1 MKRSIYIAAIA
12 LVTIIA
18 VVRVAS
24 THRKLNATV
33 DEPVHLAA
41 GWMWLSGS
49 YTDLGHPPLARVLS
63 ALPLR
68 MAGLPDPPVTDDTS
82 RGHFLLYHGDRYL
95 KNLSRARIG
104 NLFLLIVAI
113 LAVAEQTRRAFGH
126 AAAIWS
132 AALFTNLPPI
142 LGHAGVITTDM
153 AATATLPLA
162 LLALDLFLESPT
174 IKRGALLGAAIG
186 AGVLA
191 KFSFLV
197 FFPAA
202 ALVVLGSARLAR
214 IRRASRPA
222 AITPAQ
228 DAPPVRAGR
237 PLSSLAMT
245 TLVAFLVTWAGYQFD
260 FRPVSKVFPGAS
272 FFLQIMVPEPARAAV
287 RTFSDN
293 VPIPAPALPIGI
305 GILRQHDKDGHF
317 TNFLGQ
323 TGTKGWWHYFPVV
336 FFFKTPIPFLL
347 LALCGAFLAFRTR
360 LGIEHALIPIVIL
373 LVAMTGSI
381 NIGVR
386 HVLPMY
392 ASLSV
397 IAGFAAVELWRRAR
411 GPFAQLGMTALMAWL
426 FLGVATQHPDYL
438 AWFNEAADEKPWRIA
453 TDSNLDWGQDVL
465 RLEKVMR
472 ELRIERVWIR
482 YSTGAPLARHGIAH
496 DVLPDHP
503 VSGWIAIGET
513 PASFFPDRV
522 EWLTRYEPVRRV
534 GKSMR
539 LYYVP

>member
-12 LVTIIA
+12 LLTILA

-41 GWMWLSGS
+41 GWMWLSGG
-49 YTDLGHPPLARVLS
+49 YADLAHPPLARVLG

-68 MAGLPDPPVTDDTS
+68 MAGLPDPPVTGDTA

-95 KNLSRARIG
+95 KNLARARIG
-104 NLFLLIVAI
+104 NLLLLIVAI
-113 LAVAEQTRRAFGH
+113 LAVAEQARRMFGE
-126 AAAIWS
+126 AASIW
-132 AALFTNLPPI
+132 AVALFTNLPPI
-142 LGHAGVITTDM
+142 LGHAGLITTDM

-174 IKRGALLGAAIG
+174 LKRGALLGAAIG

-197 FFPAA
+197 FFPATALILLLVLVWRRRPAGLRFRAIAIA
-202 ALVVLGSARLAR
+202 AL
-214 IRRASRPA
+214 
-222 AITPAQ
+222 T
-228 DAPPVRAGR
+228 
-237 PLSSLAMT
+237 
-245 TLVAFLVTWAGYQFD
+245 AFLVTWAGYQFD
-260 FRPVSKVFPGAS
+260 FGPISKVFPGAS
-272 FFLQIMVPEPARAAV
+272 FFVKSMVPA
-287 RTFSDN
+287 FSEN
-293 VPIPAPALPIGI
+293 VPIPAPALLVGL
-305 GILRQHDKDGHF
+305 GILRQHDMDGHF

-323 TGTKGWWHYFPVV
+323 TGTEGWWHYFPVV

-347 LALCGAFLAFRTR
+347 LSLLGAFLAFRAR
-360 LGIEHALIPIVIL
+360 RGIEHALIPIAIL

-397 IAGFAAVELWRRAR
+397 IAGFATVELWRRAR

-438 AWFNEAADEKPWRIA
+438 PWFNEAADGKPWRIA

-465 RLEKVMR
+465 RLEKAMR
-472 ELRIERVWIR
+472 ELKIERVWIR
-482 YSTGAPLARHGIAH
+482 YSTGAVLANHGIAH
-496 DVLPDHP
+496 DKLPDHP

-513 PASFFPDRV
+513 PASFFPDRI

>member
-12 LVTIIA
+12 LLTLLA

-24 THRKLNATV
+24 THRKLNATN

-68 MAGLPDPPVTDDTS
+68 MAGLPDPPASGDTA

-95 KNLSRARIG
+95 KNLARARIG
-104 NLFLLIVAI
+104 NLLLLIVAI
-113 LAVAEQTRRAFGH
+113 LAVAEQARRAFGQ
-126 AAAIWS
+126 AAAIW
-132 AALFTNLPPI
+132 ATALFTNLPPI

-162 LLALDLFLESPT
+162 LLALDRFLESPT
-174 IKRGALLGAAIG
+174 VKRGALLGAAIG

-197 FFPAA
+197 FFPAT
-202 ALVVLGSARLAR
+202 ALVLLGSARLAR
-214 IRRASRPA
+214 TRRASRPA
-222 AITPAQ
+222 VLTAAH

-237 PLSSLAMT
+237 PLPAVA
-245 TLVAFLVTWAGYQFD
+245 LVAFLVTWAGYQFD
-260 FRPVSKVFPGAS
+260 FRPISKVFPGAS
-272 FFLQIMVPEPARAAV
+272 FFVQMMVPEPARAAV
-287 RTFSDN
+287 RAFSDN
-293 VPIPAPALPIGI
+293 VPIPAPALPVGI
-305 GILRQHDKDGHF
+305 GILKQHDKDGHF

-336 FFFKTPIPFLL
+336 VFFKTPIPFLL
-347 LALCGAFLAFRTR
+347 LTLVGAFLAFRAR
-360 LGIEHALIPIVIL
+360 RGIEHALIPMVIL

-392 ASLSV
+392 ASLAV
-397 IAGFAAVELWRRAR
+397 IAGFATVELWRRAR
-411 GPFAQLGMTALMAWL
+411 GPFAQLGMTALLAWL

-438 AWFNEAADEKPWRIA
+438 PWFNEAADGKPWRIA

-472 ELRIERVWIR
+472 ELKIERVWIR
-482 YSTGAPLARHGIAH
+482 YSTGAALQHHGIAH
-496 DVLPDHP
+496 DPLPDHP

-513 PASFFPDRV
+513 PASFFPDRI